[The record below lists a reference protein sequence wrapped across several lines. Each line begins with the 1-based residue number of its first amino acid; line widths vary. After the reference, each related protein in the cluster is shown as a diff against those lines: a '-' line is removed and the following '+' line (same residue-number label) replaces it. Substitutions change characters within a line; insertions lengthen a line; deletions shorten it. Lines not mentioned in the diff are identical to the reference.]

1 MGAAR
6 AEPGSNPSQDPNRG
20 GQRRPRG
27 RSAPRCPCSRTSQDR
42 VQTTTLVQSH
52 EWPQNRAGACDV
64 NALNGRAKAHKL
76 WVLPGPIPS
85 REKLHLQ
92 AATGPSR
99 TPHPK
104 KAGLPVVLSQ
114 IEATSRERSRTAP
127 FVSSRRCPQRTHIQL
142 NATEDT
148 VRLWLT
154 FGTKT
159 NLRPTHRDPQSG
171 AGLPYVSYGRASA
184 WVWGAAHS
192 SELPRNHCRLTKGG
206 IPTPGLAE
214 QDAPPARGAVV
225 PRRAA

>member
-85 REKLHLQ
+85 GEKLHLQ

-99 TPHPK
+99 TPHPQK
-104 KAGLPVVLSQ
+104 GG
-114 IEATSRERSRTAP
+114 TSRRPVPNRSNLARKEPHCALRFLTQTPTEKTHPTQRHGGHSPAVADIWHEDKLTPHSPRSPERCWASLCQLRKGVCLGSGSSSLIRAP
-127 FVSSRRCPQRTHIQL
+127 QESLSSH
-142 NATEDT
+142 
-148 VRLWLT
+148 
-154 FGTKT
+154 
-159 NLRPTHRDPQSG
+159 
-171 AGLPYVSYGRASA
+171 
-184 WVWGAAHS
+184 
-192 SELPRNHCRLTKGG
+192 
-206 IPTPGLAE
+206 
-214 QDAPPARGAVV
+214 
-225 PRRAA
+225 